1 MAVKDT
7 IEKLILPSVESL
19 GYELWAV
26 EYLQGKTKTLRIYID
41 KEDGITLDDC
51 SVVSQQVGAV
61 LDIEEPISGEYNL
74 EISSPGLERELFKL
88 EHYDRLIGNTI
99 KIKLMQAVD
108 NKRLITGKISK
119 VEGNII
125 TIATSE
131 IDLEIDFNLINKAHL
146 VVDL

>member
-7 IEKLILPSVESL
+7 IEKLILPSIESL

-74 EISSPGLERELFKL
+74 EISSPGLERELFKF

>member
-108 NKRLITGKISK
+108 NKRLTTGKISK

-131 IDLEIDFNLINKAHL
+131 IDFEIDFNLINKAHL